1 MSDGWK
7 PKHNPWTIALTVTI
21 ATFMEVLDTSIAN
34 VALPHISGSLGAG
47 QSEASWVI
55 SSYLVANAVVLPIS
69 GYLATLVGRKRFY
82 MACVAIFGL
91 SSFLCAIAPS
101 LPLLLLFRVLQGLGG
116 GGLATSEQAI
126 LADTFEPAKRGQA
139 FALYG
144 FAVVLAPAVGPLV
157 GGWITDSFS
166 WRWIFFINVP
176 VAMLSI
182 FLTNKYVEDPP
193 RQEAETKKLRG
204 DPGAIDYT
212 GFALTAL
219 AFGSLEVALD
229 KGQEDD
235 WFGSPFITTFI
246 VICVVALVALL
257 AWELWQARIGK
268 KPVID
273 LSLFKNGTFS
283 ISFGLMFVVGIV
295 LYGTTLLIPQLL
307 QTLMGCTAT
316 TAGKALSLGGLATL
330 IFMPLVGFLIS
341 KVDGR
346 YLLAF
351 GFTISGIALFS
362 MTHINLQMTTGYMA
376 ELRFFQAASLGFLFI
391 PLQTL
396 SYTDMPEEKNNDV
409 SGLTN
414 LARNIGGSV
423 GTSLVITMLARQ
435 SQKHQGFL
443 AGHVT
448 GGESMVRSATSALQ
462 GQLFG
467 SGFAHAQTHAGAVG
481 RLYSQLVLQ
490 SNMLAYI
497 DIIQGFAIASLA
509 VVPLAF
515 LMKKVK
521 PGSAAAH

>member
-1 MSDGWK
+1 MPDGWK

-82 MACVAIFGL
+82 MACVAIFGI

-101 LPLLLLFRVLQGLGG
+101 LPLLLFFRVLQGLGG

-204 DPGAIDYT
+204 NPGAIDYT
-212 GFALTAL
+212 GFGLTAL
-219 AFGSLEVALD
+219 AFGSLEVVLD

-235 WFGSPFITTFI
+235 WFGSSFITTFI
-246 VICVVALVALL
+246 VICVVALLALL
-257 AWELWQARIGK
+257 AWELWQARTGK

-307 QTLMGCTAT
+307 QTLMGYTAT

-330 IFMPLVGFLIS
+330 IFMPFVGFLIS

-351 GFTISGIALFS
+351 GFTISGIALCH

-448 GGESMVRSATSALQ
+448 GGENVVRSATSTLQ

-467 SGFAHAQTHAGAVG
+467 SGFAHAQTHAGAAG

-521 PGSAAAH
+521 PGAAAAH

>member
-1 MSDGWK
+1 MPDRWK
-7 PKHNPWTIALTVTI
+7 PKHNPWLIAVTVTV

-55 SSYLVANAVVLPIS
+55 SSYLVANAVILPIS
-69 GYLATLVGRKRFY
+69 GYLATLIGRKRFY
-82 MACVAIFGL
+82 MSCVIIFGI
-91 SSFLCAIAPS
+91 SSFLCGIATS
-101 LPLLLLFRVLQGLGG
+101 LPLLLFFRVLQGLGG

-126 LADTFEPAKRGQA
+126 LADTFEPAKLGQA

-144 FAVVLAPAVGPLV
+144 FAVVLAPAIGPLV
-157 GGWITDSFS
+157 GGWITDNSS

-176 VAMLSI
+176 VALLSI

-193 RQEAETKKLRG
+193 RQAKETKKLRSN
-204 DPGAIDYT
+204 PGAIDYG

-219 AFGSLEVALD
+219 CFGSLEVVLD

-235 WFGSPFITTFI
+235 WFGSPFITACI
-246 VICVVALVALL
+246 ALCITALL
-257 AWELWQARIGK
+257 ALLVWELWQAKRGR

-273 LSLFKNGTFS
+273 LSLFRNVSFS
-283 ISFGLMFVVGIV
+283 TSFGLMFMTGLLV
-295 LYGTTLLIPQLL
+295 YGTTLLIPQLL
-307 QTLMGCTAT
+307 QTLMGYTAT
-316 TAGKALSLGGLATL
+316 TAGKSLSLGGLATL
-330 IFMPLVGFLIS
+330 IFMPFVGFMIS

-351 GFTISGIALFS
+351 GFSLSATALFY
-362 MTHINLQMTTGYMA
+362 MTHINLQMTPGYMA
-376 ELRFFQAASLGFLFI
+376 ELRFFQAASFGFLFI

-396 SYTDMPEEKNNDV
+396 AYTDMPEEKNNDV

-423 GTSLVITMLARQ
+423 GTALVITMLARQ

-443 AGHVT
+443 ARHVT
-448 GGESMVRSATSALQ
+448 AAGSNLQSATTALQ

-467 SGFAHAQTHAGAVG
+467 SGFGHAQTQLGAVG
-481 RLYSQLVLQ
+481 RLYVLMTHQ
-490 SNMLAYI
+490 AEMLAYI
-497 DIIQGFAIASLA
+497 DIIQGFAFASLA
-509 VVPLAF
+509 VVPFAF

-521 PGSAAAH
+521 PGAGAMH